1 MFFPLLLFHLPLK
14 VAEISSTAFGTFRAL
29 LTTETTRFS
38 RGTAGYTIVTQNLRT
53 EVYW

>member
-14 VAEISSTAFGTFRAL
+14 DAEISSTAFGTFPAL
-29 LTTETTRFS
+29 LTTETTRFC
-38 RGTAGYTIVTQNLRT
+38 RGTAGYIVSQNLRT